1 MKINDLSNRIAEG
14 CKLSFARL
22 LQEKKRNGRKLVT
35 IIEGAIV
42 ELTVEEYERMKVEG
56 RI

>member
-42 ELTVEEYERMKVEG
+42 ELTVEEYERMKTEG